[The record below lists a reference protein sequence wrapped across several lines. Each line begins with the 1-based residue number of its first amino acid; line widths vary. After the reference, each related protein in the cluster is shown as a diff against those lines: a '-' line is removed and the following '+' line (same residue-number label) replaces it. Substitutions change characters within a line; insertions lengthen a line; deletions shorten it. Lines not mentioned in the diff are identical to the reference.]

1 MQWGTNFVYHYS
13 ATTSI
18 EMDWKV
24 Y

>member
-13 ATTSI
+13 ATSSI